1 MQEQVAALPAEA
13 LPAYAEAQTLLEVA
27 PWSGSPYRKEKPDGP
42 MRTLPF
48 GSSGGV
54 VYLILEQQREVHL
67 LLVQWIGRPGTVALS
82 VRVARSDP
90 LVRPEAT

>member
-1 MQEQVAALPAEA
+1 MYRVIDDDQVQAQVTALPAEA

-48 GSSGGV
+48 GNSGGV

-67 LLVQWIGRPGTVALS
+67 LLVQWI
-82 VRVARSDP
+82 D
-90 LVRPEAT
+90 

>member
-1 MQEQVAALPAEA
+1 
-13 LPAYAEAQTLLEVA
+13 
-27 PWSGSPYRKEKPDGP
+27 

-67 LLVQWIGRPGTVALS
+67 LLVQWIG
-82 VRVARSDP
+82 
-90 LVRPEAT
+90 